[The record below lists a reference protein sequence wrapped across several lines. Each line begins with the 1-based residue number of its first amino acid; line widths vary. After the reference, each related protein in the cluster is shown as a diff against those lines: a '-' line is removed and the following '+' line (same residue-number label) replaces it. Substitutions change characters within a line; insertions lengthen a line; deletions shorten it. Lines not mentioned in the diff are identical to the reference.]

1 MKIYQVSRQTLDG
14 LEEKKWFTNK
24 RKAQKQKTEW
34 KRDEDSVQI
43 FNIFETSINTNRK
56 GICHFLDLWTNE

>member
-24 RKAQKQKTEW
+24 RKAQKQ
-34 KRDEDSVQI
+34 
-43 FNIFETSINTNRK
+43 NTNRK

>member
-43 FNIFETSINTNRK
+43 FNIFETSIKTNRK
-56 GICHFLDLWTNE
+56 GICNFLNLWTNE